1 VDEEDTRSGTRRT
14 RRDPR
19 SSPCWE
25 DPIVTGVLPVAFE
38 DATKVVQAFLHSGK
52 EYVCL
57 MILHGEVPDEDLS
70 RVLGEFTGEI
80 HQKPPLRASVKRES
94 RRRTIYYLDPLER
107 DGNRVLYRVGCQAG
121 TYIRKLCSD
130 IGEVLGVGAH
140 MQELRR
146 TRSGPFTDST
156 GLHTLHE
163 VVDAHARFIEGD
175 EGMIRNLVRPVE
187 DALEYIP
194 KIHIRD
200 SAVDAVCHGAS
211 LAVPGVVSV
220 ESPFPKDSTVA
231 IMTLKDEAVALA
243 KSIISSESIIQQEK
257 GIAANVTRVIMP
269 RGTYPKMWRD

>member
-1 VDEEDTRSGTRRT
+1 
-14 RRDPR
+14 
-19 SSPCWE
+19 
-25 DPIVTGVLPVAFE
+25 
-38 DATKVVQAFLHSGK
+38 
-52 EYVCL
+52 

-94 RRRTIYYLDPLER
+94 RKRTVYYLDPLER

-130 IGEVLGVGAH
+130 IGEVLRVGAH

-163 VVDAHARFIEGD
+163 VVDAHARFTEGD
-175 EGMIRNLVRPVE
+175 EGNIRNLVRPVE

-200 SAVDAVCHGAS
+200 SAVDAVCHGAA
-211 LAVPGVVSV
+211 LAVPGVVDV

-231 IMTLKDEAVALA
+231 IMTLKDEAIALA
-243 KSIISSESIIQQEK
+243 KSMMSSESIIQQEK
-257 GIAANVTRVIMP
+257 GIAASVMRVIMP

>member
-1 VDEEDTRSGTRRT
+1 
-14 RRDPR
+14 
-19 SSPCWE
+19 
-25 DPIVTGVLPVAFE
+25 VLPVALE

-57 MILHGEVPDEDLS
+57 MLLHDEVSDDDLH

-94 RRRTIYYLDPLER
+94 RRRIIYYIDLLER
-107 DGNRVLYRVGCQAG
+107 DGNRVLFRVGCQAG

-163 VVDAHARFIEGD
+163 VVDAHARFVEGD
-175 EGMIRNLVRPVE
+175 ESAIRAIVRPVE
-187 DALEYIP
+187 EALEYIP

-211 LAVPGVVSV
+211 LAIPGVVDV
-220 ESPFPKDSTVA
+220 EDPFLKDATVA
-231 IMTLKDEAVALA
+231 ILTLKGETVALA
-243 KSIISSESIIQQEK
+243 RSTLSSESIIHQEK
-257 GIAANVTRVIMP
+257 GIAAKVMRVLMP

>member
-1 VDEEDTRSGTRRT
+1 MDEEDTRSGTRWS

-19 SSPCWE
+19 SSTCWE
-25 DPIVTGVLPVAFE
+25 HPIVTGVLPVALE

-57 MILHGEVPDEDLS
+57 MILHGAVPDEDLS

-94 RRRTIYYLDPLER
+94 RKRTIYYLDLLER

-163 VVDAHARFIEGD
+163 VVDAHARLVEGD
-175 EGMIRNLVRPVE
+175 EDMIRDLVRPVE

-231 IMTLKDEAVALA
+231 IMTLKEEAVALA
-243 KSIISSESIIQQEK
+243 KSMISSESIIQQEK
-257 GIAANVTRVIMP
+257 GIAANVMRVIML

>member
-1 VDEEDTRSGTRRT
+1 MDKEDTRSGARWS

-25 DPIVTGVLPVAFE
+25 DPIVTGVLPIALE

-57 MILHGEVPDEDLS
+57 MILHGEASDEDLN
-70 RVLGEFTGEI
+70 RVLEEFTGEI
-80 HQKPPLRASVKRES
+80 HQKPPLRSSVKRES
-94 RRRTIYYLDPLER
+94 RKRTVYFLDLLER
-107 DGNRVLYRVGCQAG
+107 EGNRVLFRVGCQAG

-130 IGEVLGVGAH
+130 TGEVLGVGAH

-163 VVDAHARFIEGD
+163 VVDAHARLLEGD
-175 EGMIRNLVRPVE
+175 ERMLRDLVRPVE
-187 DALEYIP
+187 EALEYIP

-211 LAVPGVVSV
+211 LAIPGVVSV
-220 ESPFPKDSTVA
+220 EDPFSKDSTVA
-231 IMTLKDEAVALA
+231 IMSLKNEAVALA
-243 KSIISSESIIQQEK
+243 RSTISSESIIEQEK
-257 GIAANVTRVIMP
+257 GIAAKIMRVLMP
-269 RGTYPKMWRD
+269 RGTYPRMWRD

>member
-1 VDEEDTRSGTRRT
+1 
-14 RRDPR
+14 
-19 SSPCWE
+19 
-25 DPIVTGVLPVAFE
+25 
-38 DATKVVQAFLHSGK
+38 
-52 EYVCL
+52 
-57 MILHGEVPDEDLS
+57 MILHGEVPDEDLN

-94 RRRTIYYLDPLER
+94 RKRTIYYLDLLER
-107 DGNRVLYRVGCQAG
+107 DGNRVLYKVGCQAG

-146 TRSGPFTDST
+146 TRSGPFTDSI

-163 VVDAHARFIEGD
+163 VVDAHARLIEGD
-175 EGMIRNLVRPVE
+175 EGMIRDLVRPVE

-194 KIHIRD
+194 KIRIRD

-220 ESPFPKDSTVA
+220 ESPFPKDSTVV
-231 IMTLKDEAVALA
+231 IMTLKEEAVALA
-243 KSIISSESIIQQEK
+243 KSMISSESIIQQEK
-257 GIAANVTRVIMP
+257 GIAANVMRVIMP